1 MSPRSGGE
9 GFDRAAAVTRSLL
22 GYGVVAGVFYLVVGV
37 VLALTRDGFDL
48 SRHPL
53 SLLMLGE
60 HGWMQRSNLILTG
73 VMVLLAAY
81 GFVRAMRGSAR
92 ATRTG
97 ALLMVYGVSLI
108 ASGIFAPDPMAGF
121 PPGAAA
127 GEGSLSGIL
136 HLVFGLVAFVSLGAS
151 AFALGGWHARRGES
165 RRAAYSRLG
174 GAVVLLCFFGGAAV
188 ATQTAGVVSLWIS
201 VVAGFAWLAAAS
213 IDLYRTVPHPDAHRR
228 HPVAV

>member
-1 MSPRSGGE
+1 
-9 GFDRAAAVTRSLL
+9 
-22 GYGVVAGVFYLVVGV
+22 
-37 VLALTRDGFDL
+37 
-48 SRHPL
+48 
-53 SLLMLGE
+53 
-60 HGWMQRSNLILTG
+60 
-73 VMVLLAAY
+73 
-81 GFVRAMRGSAR
+81 
-92 ATRTG
+92 
-97 ALLMVYGVSLI
+97 
-108 ASGIFAPDPMAGF
+108 
-121 PPGAAA
+121 
-127 GEGSLSGIL
+127 GEGSLSGVL

-188 ATQTAGVVSLWIS
+188 ATQTAGVVSLWIA